1 MNLTAPEG
9 VTYGS
14 ALIGLLAL
22 AIELAAWYPGR
33 KALMK
38 KPLAHLASLG
48 PFSFMWAVG
57 ALVAMVGGGLVGWLT
72 GWFIWGAGWLGDA
85 ALIWGVGGERQALQ
99 HSASQPL
106 TVGGLAMTIIILAVA
121 YIRIR
126 KNSVDWSRKRGII
139 SGVTLGLTSGVAA
152 VVAVPLASGVNLAG
166 AWIPG
171 GAL

>member
-1 MNLTAPEG
+1 
-9 VTYGS
+9 
-14 ALIGLLAL
+14 
-22 AIELAAWYPGR
+22 
-33 KALMK
+33 
-38 KPLAHLASLG
+38 
-48 PFSFMWAVG
+48 
-57 ALVAMVGGGLVGWLT
+57 
-72 GWFIWGAGWLGDA
+72 
-85 ALIWGVGGERQALQ
+85 
-99 HSASQPL
+99 
-106 TVGGLAMTIIILAVA
+106 MTIIILAVA

>member
-57 ALVAMVGGGLVGWLT
+57 ALVAMVTGGLVGWLT
-72 GWFIWGAGWLGDA
+72 GWSSGARAG
-85 ALIWGVGGERQALQ
+85 
-99 HSASQPL
+99 SATQPL
-106 TVGGLAMTIIILAVA
+106 SGESEANARLSSTPPH
-121 YIRIR
+121 
-126 KNSVDWSRKRGII
+126 SR
-139 SGVTLGLTSGVAA
+139 
-152 VVAVPLASGVNLAG
+152 
-166 AWIPG
+166 
-171 GAL
+171 